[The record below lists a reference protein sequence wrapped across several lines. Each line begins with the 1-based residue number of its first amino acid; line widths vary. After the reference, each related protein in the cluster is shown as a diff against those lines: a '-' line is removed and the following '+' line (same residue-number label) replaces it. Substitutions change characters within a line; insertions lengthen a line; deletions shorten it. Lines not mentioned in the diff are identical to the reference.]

1 MNRDNYIHISKYSI
15 DTLKKKVSDIPIETW
30 NEWTHK
36 QDTYDVHKD
45 TLTIPLLVDE
55 TYGRTSSEK
64 GIKSDYFKQFENE
77 LTKIQ
82 NKLID
87 FYGPG
92 EIIRAEFALL
102 KAGKCIAPHIDLGQ
116 SLTNN
121 QRIHLPIISNLQN
134 FFTVNKELKCLEVGN
149 IYEIDN
155 TGEHSVYNNSTV
167 DRIHLIMDYKKKAS
181 AFL

>member
-1 MNRDNYIHISKYSI
+1 MNRENYIHICEYEI
-15 DTLKKKVSDIPIETW
+15 GTLKEKVSSISFETW
-30 NEWTHK
+30 CEWTHK

-45 TLTIPLLVDE
+45 TLTIPLLIDE

-64 GIKSDYFKQFENE
+64 GIKSTYFEEFEE
-77 LTKIQ
+77 DLIKIQ
-82 NKLID
+82 IKLTD

-102 KAGKCIAPHIDLGQ
+102 KAGKYIAPHVDLGQ
-116 SLTNN
+116 SLTYN
-121 QRIHLPIISNLQN
+121 QRIHLPIISNSQN

-155 TGEHSVYNNSTV
+155 TGEHSVYNNSV
-167 DRIHLIMDYKKKAS
+167 IDRIHLIMDYKKKPS

>member
-1 MNRDNYIHISKYSI
+1 LNRDNYIHISKYSI
-15 DTLKKKVSDIPIETW
+15 DTLKEKVSNIPIETW

-36 QDTYDVHKD
+36 QDTYEVHKD
-45 TLTIPLLVDE
+45 TLTIPLLIDE
-55 TYGRTSSEK
+55 TYGRTSSDR
-64 GIKSDYFKQFENE
+64 GIKSEYFEQFKEE

-82 NKLID
+82 NILIG
-87 FYGPG
+87 FYGLG

-102 KAGKCIAPHIDLGQ
+102 KAGKYIASHIDLGE
-116 SLTNN
+116 SLTYN
-121 QRIHLPIISNLQN
+121 QRIHLPVVSNSQN
-134 FFTVNKELKCLEVGN
+134 FFTVNREVKCLEVGN